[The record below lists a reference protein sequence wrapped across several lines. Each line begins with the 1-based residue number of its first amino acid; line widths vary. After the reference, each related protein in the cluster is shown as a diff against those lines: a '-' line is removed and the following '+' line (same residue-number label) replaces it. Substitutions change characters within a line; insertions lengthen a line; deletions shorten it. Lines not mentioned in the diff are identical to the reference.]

1 MTRIEDLYP
10 RSDAEFQ
17 AARLETEAATSESLL
32 QNLKTGIEQ
41 GTYQQAIDTIFQ
53 NISSGTIDYV
63 SFVDSTLRLAPM
75 STPETGLFS
84 PLVGL
89 YFSGLN
95 QIPATRDVQSNV
107 FQALNPLIAD
117 ALGRALTTDELDHM
131 NAEVSGIR
139 ATLIP
144 YQTYMDQI
152 QNVYG
157 GFQHITSQMR
167 QEFMSAVNNVDTILA
182 DRLPSLLY
190 TDPAQAMIGLPYFCG
205 FAAMHLQLYKDMI
218 IHGSTWDPEHYNAE
232 VIGAKKA
239 VLQKYIQLYAQEAY
253 AGFTQGLALLG
264 GDDLKPSNTATF
276 SQQKQYIQFL
286 TINALDKAR
295 LFPTFDPDLYPYGL
309 TTNIPTNHQFVSSIL
324 PGYCM
329 PSSFP
334 SDFDFPISDNG
345 TIRKDPELAAIE
357 SDTSTDKTYG
367 SPVFL
372 QIQDRNGTVRKWG
385 KESGDQYSLPFIN
398 PVDPLIGFG
407 AAAAVSF
414 DSNGHPKYD
423 LCSSDSI
430 FGFQFLTDY
439 KQLTTWSRIDLPADF
454 MPWLRA
460 PSGYKIRTL
469 YPLYDSSKPATPFG
483 GYVTVFDPL
492 DSPAFGLL
500 APDASGNLSVIGI
513 PLESFGEQQGWVVP
527 EWTTG
532 SNVVQ
537 LPPGQTITVPIFNVL
552 EGQYTMRVNYA
563 CNANVDM
570 VVNIETGTGHSVFSN
585 TVSFSATNSNDFP
598 GKNGYYR
605 NQLITDTLDMGTFS
619 MTIDHIQL
627 TNKGTSDIFLD
638 RVEFIPAAS
647 DTAQTG
653 TFIAKEVTISNNQ
666 QPITIYDGETI
677 YNTIQLVS
685 SLNNITFQFYKKG
698 FLVDTSIPT
707 ANTSLSKQVPTGFD
721 RIEVTT
727 SNPNETVVDILAR
740 LTLDSTLPITRQKIT
755 LPTDTSPITIDI
767 DPMRMYNTANLLYV
781 RENESDS
788 FEVECLFYQG
798 GIQTDSVTLAAG
810 SSITKQ
816 VPARFDRIDL
826 RATSLSG
833 THRIELDG
841 ELSFDSSLV
850 PVYSVDQTVDIS
862 DTSWIYIT
870 GNGPGN
876 GNFVEFVITSPYSIE
891 IALWKNDIRIK
902 DDFTA
907 NNVANMSIKNVEFD
921 AITIRNPFDGILTS
935 VTITGTY
942 GTSSSKSLTEP
953 TNLNQITQQVQD
965 LFATQDQTAVSHE
978 INDYWIDQVVLK
990 VDALS
995 DEVFGKEK
1003 KALRKLVNKAKQ
1015 LSKARNLLIGGS
1027 FDTLDAWQLGKN
1039 VVRREGGELFK
1050 GEHLLLPPP
1059 TTLSPSYAYQKIDE
1073 AKLKP
1078 YTRYTVSGF
1087 VAQGDPLEVVVSRYG
1102 KEIEKTLHVPY
1113 EEAHPITSEPTPN
1126 CCQPGTPSSCNGE
1139 TPDSH
1144 FFHYNIDVGA
1154 LQTEANLG
1162 ISLGLRIGET
1172 VANTLGLARIGNL
1185 EIREERPLT
1194 ASEIR
1199 KVQKVE
1205 TKWKKEWEQERAD
1218 VTAKLQ
1224 PVIDQINALYVN
1236 NDWNG
1241 LVRPHI
1247 VEADIHA
1254 ITIPDLPKQRH
1265 WFMTDR
1271 EGEHRSITE
1280 QMQQALTRAMN
1291 LLESQ
1296 NLIHN
1301 GSFTNGLMNWTVE
1314 GGATVQLVSG
1324 ENKALFLPHWDS
1336 SAAQNV
1342 QITNFDE
1349 DTEYTLRVRGKGK
1362 GKITLQHGT
1371 TGEQVETM
1379 VFSQKN
1385 MQKQELSYL
1394 TFETAEI
1401 EIEITSEDGGLTIDS
1416 IELIEMTE
1424 M

>member
-1 MTRIEDLYP
+1 
-10 RSDAEFQ
+10 
-17 AARLETEAATSESLL
+17 
-32 QNLKTGIEQ
+32 
-41 GTYQQAIDTIFQ
+41 
-53 NISSGTIDYV
+53 
-63 SFVDSTLRLAPM
+63 
-75 STPETGLFS
+75 
-84 PLVGL
+84 
-89 YFSGLN
+89 
-95 QIPATRDVQSNV
+95 
-107 FQALNPLIAD
+107 
-117 ALGRALTTDELDHM
+117 
-131 NAEVSGIR
+131 
-139 ATLIP
+139 
-144 YQTYMDQI
+144 
-152 QNVYG
+152 
-157 GFQHITSQMR
+157 
-167 QEFMSAVNNVDTILA
+167 
-182 DRLPSLLY
+182 
-190 TDPAQAMIGLPYFCG
+190 
-205 FAAMHLQLYKDMI
+205 
-218 IHGSTWDPEHYNAE
+218 
-232 VIGAKKA
+232 
-239 VLQKYIQLYAQEAY
+239 
-253 AGFTQGLALLG
+253 
-264 GDDLKPSNTATF
+264 
-276 SQQKQYIQFL
+276 QYIQFL
-286 TINALDKAR
+286 TINALDKVR
-295 LFPTFDPDLYPYGL
+295 LFPTFDPDLYPYGR

-334 SDFDFPISDNG
+334 SDFDFPISDSG
-345 TIRKDPELAAIE
+345 VVRKDAELITIE
-357 SDTSTDKTYG
+357 SDTSIDKTYG
-367 SPVFL
+367 SPVF
-372 QIQDRNGTVRKWG
+372 IQMVDRNGTVWRRGEDKG
-385 KESGDQYSLPFIN
+385 QQYSLPFID

-407 AAAAVSF
+407 AAAAVRF

-430 FGFQFLTDY
+430 FGFQFLTDS

-492 DSPAFGLL
+492 DPPAFGLL
-500 APDASGNLSVIGI
+500 APDSVGDTPSIIGV
-513 PLESFGEQQGWVVP
+513 PFEPFGYQQGWVVP

-532 SNVVQ
+532 SNAVQ

-570 VVNIETGTGHSVFSN
+570 FANIETGTGNSVFSN
-585 TVSFSATNSNDFP
+585 TLSFAATNSNDFP

-638 RVEFIPAAS
+638 RLEFIPVAS

-653 TFIAKEVTISNNQ
+653 TFIAKEITISNNQ
-666 QPITIYDGETI
+666 PPITIYDGETI

-767 DPMRMYNTANLLYV
+767 DPMRIYNTANLLYV

-788 FEVECLFYQG
+788 FEVECQFYQEG
-798 GIQTDSVTLAAG
+798 TQIDSVTLVPG

-826 RATSLSG
+826 RATSRYG

-841 ELSFDSSLV
+841 ALSWDSSLASPPIYIDETYTLAHGSSQPFYIKGQGKMIGNYADLYIQYNLINPDGTPYQDGMGFYGGKIQFWEHGQIIKEFLLV
-850 PVYSVDQTVDIS
+850 EGYVRVEDVSFDTVSFSSHDLVEFITNIKLEIKGDYGIQPLNPPPLNPSYSVDEQLNLNDYTDIYIKGNGDGIGNFARFDVVVADTQNFVDI
-862 DTSWIYIT
+862 I
-870 GNGPGN
+870 
-876 GNFVEFVITSPYSIE
+876 F
-891 IALWKNDIRIK
+891 WKNGEWVDRFIVNTGSVEC
-902 DDFTA
+902 DG
-907 NNVANMSIKNVEFD
+907 EFD
-921 AITIRNPFDGILTS
+921 AITVKGFLTS
-935 VTITGTY
+935 ITLSITGQY
-942 GTSSSKSLTEP
+942 GMKK
-953 TNLNQITQQVQD
+953 TNNYFIDQQD
-965 LFATQDQTAVSHE
+965 LSSITNQVNDLFTSNTQKNLASDIS
-978 INDYWIDQVVLK
+978 DYQIDQVVLK

-1003 KALRKLVNKAKQ
+1003 KVLRKVVNKAKQ

-1039 VVRREGGELFK
+1039 VVRREDGDLFK

-1059 TTLSPSYAYQKIDE
+1059 TVLSPSYAYQKIDE
-1073 AKLKP
+1073 SKLKP

-1113 EEAHPITSEPTPN
+1113 EEAYPITAEPTPN
-1126 CCQPGTPSSCNGE
+1126 CCQPGTASSCNGE

-1162 ISLGLRIGET
+1162 ISLGLRIGDT
-1172 VANTLGLARIGNL
+1172 AADTLGLARIGNL

-1199 KVQKVE
+1199 NVQKVE

-1301 GSFTNGLMNWTVE
+1301 GSFTNELMNWTVE

-1349 DTEYTLRVRGKGK
+1349 DTKYTLRVRGKGK
-1362 GKITLQHGT
+1362 GKITIQHGT

>member
-1 MTRIEDLYP
+1 M
-10 RSDAEFQ
+10 
-17 AARLETEAATSESLL
+17 
-32 QNLKTGIEQ
+32 
-41 GTYQQAIDTIFQ
+41 
-53 NISSGTIDYV
+53 
-63 SFVDSTLRLAPM
+63 
-75 STPETGLFS
+75 
-84 PLVGL
+84 
-89 YFSGLN
+89 
-95 QIPATRDVQSNV
+95 

-117 ALGRALTTDELDHM
+117 ALGRSLTTDELDHM
-131 NAEVSGIR
+131 NAEVSGLR
-139 ATLIP
+139 AVLIP
-144 YQTYMDQI
+144 YQTAMEQI

-157 GFQHITSQMR
+157 GFDHATPAMR
-167 QEFMSAVNNVDTILA
+167 QAFVNAVENVDAILA

-190 TDPAQAMIGLPYFCG
+190 TDPAQAMMGLPYFCG
-205 FAAMHLQLYKDMI
+205 FATMHLQLYKDI
-218 IHGSTWDPEHYNAE
+218 IMHGSTWNPDYYDAQ
-232 VIGAKKA
+232 VIGTKKA
-239 VLQKYIQLYAQEAY
+239 TLKKFIQLYAQEAY
-253 AGFTQGLALLG
+253 AGFTQGLSLLG
-264 GDDLKPSNTATF
+264 GGNLKPSNTATF

-334 SDFDFPISDNG
+334 SDFDLPISDNG
-345 TIRKDPELAAIE
+345 AIRKDPELVTIE

-372 QIQDRNGTVRKWG
+372 QMVDRNGTVRKWG
-385 KESGDQYSLPFIN
+385 KESGDQYSLPPIDNF
-398 PVDPLIGFG
+398 DPLIGFG
-407 AAAAVSF
+407 AAAAVRF

-430 FGFQFLTDY
+430 FGFQFLTDS
-439 KQLTTWSRIDLPADF
+439 KQLTTWSRTDLPADF

-492 DSPAFGLL
+492 DPPAFGFL

-552 EGQYTMRVNYA
+552 EGQYTLRVNYA
-563 CNANVDM
+563 CNTNVDM
-570 VVNIETGTGHSVFSN
+570 VVNIESGTGNSVFSN
-585 TVSFSATNSNDFP
+585 ILPFAATNSNDFP

-647 DTAQTG
+647 NTVQTG
-653 TFIAKEVTISNNQ
+653 TFIAQAFTIPNDTNS
-666 QPITIYDGETI
+666 ITIYEGNTV
-677 YNTIQLVS
+677 YNTIELS
-685 SLNNITFQFYKKG
+685 YAFQ
-698 FLVDTSIPT
+698 T
-707 ANTSLSKQVPTGFD
+707 
-721 RIEVTT
+721 
-727 SNPNETVVDILAR
+727 
-740 LTLDSTLPITRQKIT
+740 
-755 LPTDTSPITIDI
+755 
-767 DPMRMYNTANLLYV
+767 
-781 RENESDS
+781 ESDS
-788 FEVECLFYQG
+788 FPVEFQFFYKG
-798 GIQTDSVTLAAG
+798 LLVDTVMPTANVRV
-810 SSITKQ
+810 TKQ
-816 VPARFDRIDL
+816 VPLRFDQIKL
-826 RATSLSG
+826 HSTMPLSG
-833 THRIELDG
+833 THNVNVIAKLT
-841 ELSFDSSLV
+841 FDSSIPNINVNTSVPSAQQSGLLASDFNRAAKIWEAPPGIAVLQLTNLQVRITNDSLYKTVLIFAADDLPLSGHGAPPAFFDSIWAFASPLIPSV
-850 PVYSVDQTVDIS
+850 PVGPSVPIHLQGDTELIDKRASSLNRTSFHLESSTILIDADEIVSKHTSLTKQTDLNSITGQVNALFTFSTHDTLASDIS
-862 DTSWIYIT
+862 DY
-870 GNGPGN
+870 
-876 GNFVEFVITSPYSIE
+876 
-891 IALWKNDIRIK
+891 
-902 DDFTA
+902 
-907 NNVANMSIKNVEFD
+907 
-921 AITIRNPFDGILTS
+921 
-935 VTITGTY
+935 
-942 GTSSSKSLTEP
+942 
-953 TNLNQITQQVQD
+953 Q
-965 LFATQDQTAVSHE
+965 
-978 INDYWIDQVVLK
+978 IDQVVLK

-1003 KALRKLVNKAKQ
+1003 KELRKVVNKAKQ
-1015 LSKARNLLIGGS
+1015 LSKVRNLLIGGS

-1039 VVRREGGELFK
+1039 VVRREDGDLFK

-1113 EEAHPITSEPTPN
+1113 EEAHPITAEPTPN

-1172 VANTLGLARIGNL
+1172 AANTLGLARIGNL

-1280 QMQQALTRAMN
+1280 QIQQALTRAMN

-1301 GSFTNGLMNWTVE
+1301 GSFTNELMNWTVE
-1314 GGATVQLVSG
+1314 GGATIQLVSG

-1362 GKITLQHGT
+1362 GKITIQHGT
-1371 TGEQVETM
+1371 TREQVETM

>member
-1 MTRIEDLYP
+1 
-10 RSDAEFQ
+10 
-17 AARLETEAATSESLL
+17 
-32 QNLKTGIEQ
+32 
-41 GTYQQAIDTIFQ
+41 
-53 NISSGTIDYV
+53 
-63 SFVDSTLRLAPM
+63 
-75 STPETGLFS
+75 
-84 PLVGL
+84 
-89 YFSGLN
+89 
-95 QIPATRDVQSNV
+95 
-107 FQALNPLIAD
+107 
-117 ALGRALTTDELDHM
+117 
-131 NAEVSGIR
+131 
-139 ATLIP
+139 
-144 YQTYMDQI
+144 
-152 QNVYG
+152 
-157 GFQHITSQMR
+157 
-167 QEFMSAVNNVDTILA
+167 
-182 DRLPSLLY
+182 
-190 TDPAQAMIGLPYFCG
+190 
-205 FAAMHLQLYKDMI
+205 
-218 IHGSTWDPEHYNAE
+218 
-232 VIGAKKA
+232 
-239 VLQKYIQLYAQEAY
+239 
-253 AGFTQGLALLG
+253 
-264 GDDLKPSNTATF
+264 
-276 SQQKQYIQFL
+276 
-286 TINALDKAR
+286 R

-309 TTNIPTNHQFVSSIL
+309 TTNIPTNHQFVSPIL

-334 SDFDFPISDNG
+334 SDFDFPISDSG
-345 TIRKDPELAAIE
+345 VIRKDPELVTIE

-372 QIQDRNGTVRKWG
+372 QMVDRNGTVRKWG
-385 KESGDQYSLPFIN
+385 KESGYRYSLPPIDNF
-398 PVDPLIGFG
+398 DPLIGFG
-407 AAAAVSF
+407 AAAAVRF

-430 FGFQFLTDY
+430 FGFQFLTDS
-439 KQLTTWSRIDLPADF
+439 KRLTTWSRIDLPADF

-460 PSGYKIRTL
+460 TSGYKIRTL

-483 GYVTVFDPL
+483 GYVTVLDPL
-492 DSPAFGLL
+492 DPPTLGFL
-500 APDASGNLSVIGI
+500 APDSSGNLSVIGI

-537 LPPGQTITVPIFNVL
+537 LPPGQTITVPIFNII

-563 CNANVDM
+563 CNTNVSM
-570 VVNIETGTGHSVFSN
+570 LVNIETGTGNSVFSD

-638 RVEFIPAAS
+638 RLEFIPVAS

-653 TFIAKEVTISNNQ
+653 TFIAKEITISNNQ
-666 QPITIYDGETI
+666 PPITIYDGETI

-698 FLVDTSIPT
+698 FLVDTAIPT

-727 SNPNETVVDILAR
+727 SNPNGTVVDILAR

-755 LPTDTSPITIDI
+755 LSTASPITIDI
-767 DPMRMYNTANLLYV
+767 DPMRAYNTANLFYV
-781 RENESDS
+781 PENESDII
-788 FEVECLFYQG
+788 EVECQFYLKG
-798 GIQTDSVTLAAG
+798 SIADTVTLPAYY
-810 SSITKQ
+810 SITKQ
-816 VPARFDRIDL
+816 VPTGFDRIDL
-826 RATSLSG
+826 QVTSLSG
-833 THRIELDG
+833 TPIIEFEG
-841 ELSFDSSLV
+841 ALSFDSLLTPLIYTV
-850 PVYSVDQTVDIS
+850 NQTVRFTQDLPEV
-862 DTSWIYIT
+862 YIK
-870 GNGPGN
+870 GNGDGS
-876 GNFVEFVITSPYSIE
+876 GNFAELQAPPTGAVPSRIF
-891 IALWKNDIRIK
+891 LLKNGATVKWSDDSWRPLVLNGLDFDTISFRVGGPGLEYDADII
-902 DDFTA
+902 
-907 NNVANMSIKNVEFD
+907 
-921 AITIRNPFDGILTS
+921 
-935 VTITGTY
+935 GTY
-942 GTSSSKSLTEP
+942 GTSSAISKSLMEP
-953 TNLNQITQQVQD
+953 TDLNQITKQVQD
-965 LFATQDQTAVSHE
+965 LFATQDQTALSHE

-1003 KALRKLVNKAKQ
+1003 KALRKVVNTAKQ

-1027 FDTLDAWQLGKN
+1027 FDTLDAWKLGKK
-1039 VVRREGGELFK
+1039 VIRREDGDLFK

-1059 TTLSPSYAYQKIDE
+1059 TTFSPSYAYQKIDE
-1073 AKLKP
+1073 AKLKA

-1126 CCQPGTPSSCNGE
+1126 CCRPGTASSCNGE

-1172 VANTLGLARIGNL
+1172 AANTLGLARIGNL

-1224 PVIDQINALYVN
+1224 PVINQINALYVN

-1301 GSFTNGLMNWTVE
+1301 GSFTNGVMNWTVE

>member
-1 MTRIEDLYP
+1 
-10 RSDAEFQ
+10 
-17 AARLETEAATSESLL
+17 
-32 QNLKTGIEQ
+32 
-41 GTYQQAIDTIFQ
+41 
-53 NISSGTIDYV
+53 
-63 SFVDSTLRLAPM
+63 
-75 STPETGLFS
+75 
-84 PLVGL
+84 
-89 YFSGLN
+89 
-95 QIPATRDVQSNV
+95 
-107 FQALNPLIAD
+107 
-117 ALGRALTTDELDHM
+117 
-131 NAEVSGIR
+131 
-139 ATLIP
+139 
-144 YQTYMDQI
+144 
-152 QNVYG
+152 
-157 GFQHITSQMR
+157 
-167 QEFMSAVNNVDTILA
+167 
-182 DRLPSLLY
+182 
-190 TDPAQAMIGLPYFCG
+190 
-205 FAAMHLQLYKDMI
+205 
-218 IHGSTWDPEHYNAE
+218 
-232 VIGAKKA
+232 
-239 VLQKYIQLYAQEAY
+239 
-253 AGFTQGLALLG
+253 QGLSLLG

-286 TINALDKAR
+286 TINALDKVR

-334 SDFDFPISDNG
+334 SDFDLPISDNG
-345 TIRKDPELAAIE
+345 VIRKDPELAAIE

-367 SPVFL
+367 SPVF
-372 QIQDRNGTVRKWG
+372 IQMVDRNGTVWRRGEDKG
-385 KESGDQYSLPFIN
+385 QQYSLPFID

-407 AAAAVSF
+407 AAAAVRF

-430 FGFQFLTDY
+430 FGFQFLTNS

-492 DSPAFGLL
+492 DPPAFGLL

-532 SNVVQ
+532 ANVVQ
-537 LPPGQTITVPIFNVL
+537 LPPGQTITVPIFSII
-552 EGQYTMRVNYA
+552 EGKYTMRVNYA

-570 VVNIETGTGHSVFSN
+570 VVNIETGTGHSVFSDI
-585 TVSFSATNSNDFP
+585 VSFSATNSNDFP

-638 RVEFIPAAS
+638 RLEFIPVAS

-653 TFIAKEVTISNNQ
+653 TFIAKEITISNNQ
-666 QPITIYDGETI
+666 PPITIYDGETI

-755 LPTDTSPITIDI
+755 LPTDTSPITIDT
-767 DPMRMYNTANLLYV
+767 DPMRIYNTANLFYV
-781 RENESDS
+781 RENESDNFS
-788 FEVECLFYQG
+788 AAFQVECQFYQG
-798 GIQTDSVTLAAG
+798 ETQIDSVTLVPG

-826 RATSLSG
+826 RATSRYG

-841 ELSFDSSLV
+841 ALSWDPSLA
-850 PVYSVDQTVDIS
+850 PPIYNVDQTVTLPS
-862 DTSWIYIT
+862 ERQWVYIT
-870 GNGPGN
+870 GTGDGK
-876 GNFVEFVITSPYSIE
+876 GNFADFKFQILSAVPPVQLVFWRNGGWASQYNLVDGMHVHIE
-891 IALWKNDIRIK
+891 D
-902 DDFTA
+902 
-907 NNVANMSIKNVEFD
+907 VPFD
-921 AITIRNPFDGILTS
+921 TITIRSDEYNPFASDAGQ
-935 VTITGTY
+935 VKITGTY
-942 GTSSSKSLTEP
+942 GEASSSKSLTEP
-953 TNLNQITQQVQD
+953 TDLNQITQQVYD
-965 LFATQDQTAVSHE
+965 LFTSTDRVSLSHE
-978 INDYWIDQVVLK
+978 TDDYWIDQVVMK

-1003 KALRKLVNKAKQ
+1003 KALRKVVNKAKQ

-1027 FDTLDAWQLGKN
+1027 FDTLDAWQLGKK
-1039 VVRREGGELFK
+1039 VIRKEDGDLFK

-1172 VANTLGLARIGNL
+1172 AANTLGLARIGNL

-1254 ITIPDLPKQRH
+1254 IT
-1265 WFMTDR
+1265 
-1271 EGEHRSITE
+1271 
-1280 QMQQALTRAMN
+1280 
-1291 LLESQ
+1291 
-1296 NLIHN
+1296 
-1301 GSFTNGLMNWTVE
+1301 
-1314 GGATVQLVSG
+1314 
-1324 ENKALFLPHWDS
+1324 
-1336 SAAQNV
+1336 
-1342 QITNFDE
+1342 
-1349 DTEYTLRVRGKGK
+1349 
-1362 GKITLQHGT
+1362 
-1371 TGEQVETM
+1371 
-1379 VFSQKN
+1379 
-1385 MQKQELSYL
+1385 
-1394 TFETAEI
+1394 
-1401 EIEITSEDGGLTIDS
+1401 
-1416 IELIEMTE
+1416 
-1424 M
+1424 